1 MSFNRLFVLAAGC
14 GLLSIVACGGG
25 SDNPSPDATIIPEGT
40 HYGYVVS
47 KVSLPP
53 PNAQLASYSLDL
65 GGPKS
70 NKLDGQVEN
79 VLGSFLISI
88 GMAAKIDIQGTLT
101 EAVDRGTILL
111 LADVQ
116 TESFTTAGASSFGV
130 KFGENPQPKPCT
142 DDSDLTTCGQHLKGG
157 ATFSVA
163 SNSPTN
169 TALTGAFVNG
179 ILNGGPGNLSLQ
191 IALGSTDPIILN
203 LVGAR
208 VKATAVSETGMTA
221 IVGGL
226 LLQQEL
232 NDHVFPAVA
241 AQLNAVLVRDCG
253 EEASRTLPSC
263 NCQSTGALLMGVFDL
278 SPKDCKVS
286 LDEVETNPF
295 TAALQSGDICS
306 QASCPA
312 NAADALSIGVKIEAV
327 KASFQ

>member
-1 MSFNRLFVLAAGC
+1 MIFNRLFVLAASC
-14 GLLSIVACGGG
+14 GLSFVVACGS
-25 SDNPSPDATIIPEGT
+25 SDNPSPDATITPEGT

-53 PNAQLASYSLDL
+53 NDNQLAAYSLDL

-70 NKLDGQVEN
+70 NKLDGQTEN
-79 VLGSFLISI
+79 VLGSFLASI
-88 GMAAKIDIQGTLT
+88 AMMTMVDIQGTLT
-101 EAVDRGTILL
+101 EAVDRGTIVL

-116 TESFTTAGASSFGV
+116 TESFTTAGSSSFGV
-130 KFGENPQPKPCT
+130 KFGANPQPKPCT

-163 SNSPTN
+163 SDSPAN

-179 ILNGGPGNLSLQ
+179 TFNGGPGNLSLQ
-191 IALGSTDPIILN
+191 IALGSTDPILLN

-232 NDHVFPAVA
+232 NDHVFPAVT
-241 AQLNAVLVRDCG
+241 AQVNAILVRDCG
-253 EEASRTLPSC
+253 AEDARTLPTC
-263 NCQSTGALLMGVFDL
+263 ACHGTGALLMGVFDL
-278 SPKDCKVS
+278 APKDCKVS
-286 LDEVETNPF
+286 LDEVTGSPV
-295 TAALQSGDICS
+295 TAAITSGDTCS